1 MRYLTPEEIRQNR
14 EIIKKACVD
23 DGDSGMVGD
32 GTIVNIVK
40 RYIPKESKVLECGV
54 GSGLFLSKLYDEGYR
69 DLYGADIDDYRSF
82 ADEKSGKVKQFA
94 VLDMCFDKFPWP
106 DGFFDAITAW
116 EVFEHLENPYHLIR
130 EVERMLKPGG
140 FLVLSMPN
148 AISLISRLLF
158 LKNGELVRW
167 SEENNHIAVF
177 TPGVF
182 KKAFR
187 NFSLLEQGY
196 YKGEFQYRFLAKIP
210 MPANKWFG
218 ETAWWVLKKS
228 E

>member
-1 MRYLTPEEIRQNR
+1 MY
-14 EIIKKACVD
+14 KK
-23 DGDSGMVGD
+23 
-32 GTIVNIVK
+32 
-40 RYIPKESKVLECGV
+40 
-54 GSGLFLSKLYDEGYR
+54 
-69 DLYGADIDDYRSF
+69 
-82 ADEKSGKVKQFA
+82 KSGKVKQFA

-218 ETAWWVLKKS
+218 ETAWWVLKKK
-228 E
+228 